1 MGNERCDECIE
12 RMSGRF
18 VTKDECNGSRDRC
31 ERRIDADNKRFEA
44 MMDRLHNKMDR
55 LIWLALGTLTASVG
69 ILIKQYVLK

>member
-18 VTKDECNGSRDRC
+18 VTKNECNGSRDRC